1 MSKKVYLVSSV
12 GKRVQMLLNTWVVLL
27 CNVVY
32 VLVSLF
38 SAQILYVYFCTDQFR
53 IWIIDDKSL
62 DVAVVPFFPPF
73 LISLCCMCTDVL
85 KLTMLN
91 VLDSS

>member
-62 DVAVVPFFPPF
+62 DVAVVPFFSPLFPLF
-73 LISLCCMCTDVL
+73 NITVL
-85 KLTMLN
+85 YVYRCFKI
-91 VLDSS
+91 DYAKCA

>member
-38 SAQILYVYFCTDQFR
+38 SAQILYVYFCTDSSEFG
-53 IWIIDDKSL
+53 SL
-62 DVAVVPFFPPF
+62 MINHLMWPLCLFFPLFPLF
-73 LISLCCMCTDVL
+73 NITVL
-85 KLTMLN
+85 YVYRYFKI
-91 VLDSS
+91 DYAKCA